1 MKIEHEK
8 CKYNPFVNCDD
19 DEYKKC
25 HKCGWN
31 PDVDKK
37 RKEEGKKK

>member
-8 CKYNPFVNCDD
+8 CKYNPFVNCD